1 MLIEKYDQNGLLFNI
16 NFIDKA
22 STSGVVGFRGR
33 VAIVEGEVADAQ
45 GRRKPPALVMEH
57 AVMLEKDGKLAMVAG
72 SLDELAALP
81 TFVEKYKDD
90 FAPDMLGIIYT
101 VNITKLMQV
110 DLAGVNFALIPM
122 QEGITWN
129 ELNDEAGIE
138 KSAMKKLSSGDK
150 VYTVWKELGGYKAK
164 GDKLTLAEALK
175 NVDANLKRV
184 ERGAI

>member
-1 MLIEKYDQNGLLFNI
+1 MIIENYDQNGLLLNI

-22 STSGVVGFRGR
+22 SADGVIGFRGR

-45 GRRKPPALVMEH
+45 GRRKPPSVVMEH

-72 SLDELAALP
+72 SLDELASLP
-81 TFVEKYKDD
+81 LFVEKYQDD

-101 VNITKLMQV
+101 VNITKPMQV
-110 DLAGVNFALIPM
+110 ELGGVNFALVPM

-138 KSAMKKLSSGDK
+138 KSEMKKLSSGDK
-150 VYTVWKELGGYKAK
+150 VYTVWKELRGYKAK
-164 GDKLTLAEALK
+164 GDKVTLEQAMSHT
-175 NVDANLKRV
+175 DAGLKRV